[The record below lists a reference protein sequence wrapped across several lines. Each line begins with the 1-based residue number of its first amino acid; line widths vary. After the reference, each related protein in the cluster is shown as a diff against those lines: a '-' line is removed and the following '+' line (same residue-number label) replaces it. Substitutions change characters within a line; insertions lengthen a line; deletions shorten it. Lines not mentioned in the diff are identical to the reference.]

1 MSEPISRRSIHDK
14 LQERSDP
21 DATLVDS
28 SFSLLNL
35 SELTDSFVFDQSG
48 RLVSD
53 VAAPLPVEV
62 SRTEALGKLP
72 PLGEQAHHLLV
83 LPANVQPAQ
92 LEALAV
98 NIWDS
103 AGWTTPG
110 KLHLVAGAYLE
121 GPWELTGKRR
131 LKIDL
136 PDDYELA
143 WELHYPATRGQAP
156 SPELAQNKWARAFP
170 DGMPT
175 GTEML
180 VLDALWRIAKR
191 LGGALR
197 IAGSGEIMVPDPDES
212 VNLRLY
218 SPEYLPMEVAWE
230 TLLPLFSPPA
240 FEEGQL
246 EVQIPP
252 TVDDVEKPPYAL
264 FGDDGAGT
272 RIMVAM
278 HPEEVVPRALR
289 WEPWTKQPFFC
300 YDLQWVMTPEL
311 HELLTQSTRAG
322 RSKRWL
328 AAGKIEEA
336 CVALAQHLHS
346 RSVIDEDGFLVAVEA
361 VKAENVEAGAAT
373 EAAAE
378 SAGAGTWDNSSA
390 SEGNGAATWN
400 DSSTSASHKAI
411 TWTNGGIVEEIGV
424 AAWDGG
430 AGGRNGSAGG
440 AGGTGSASRGPIF
453 RPVTAESVAAEN

>member
-1 MSEPISRRSIHDK
+1 MTESISRRSIHDK

-21 DATLVDS
+21 DTALADS
-28 SFSLLNL
+28 SLLFNP

-48 RLVSD
+48 LLVSD

-62 SRTEALGKLP
+62 NRMEARGKLP

-103 AGWTTPG
+103 AGWTMPG
-110 KLHLVAGAYLE
+110 KLHLVEGAYLE
-121 GPWELTGKRR
+121 GPWDLTSKRR

-143 WELHYPATRGQAP
+143 WELHYPATRGPAP
-156 SPELAQNKWARAFP
+156 SPELAHNKWARAFP

-197 IAGSGEIMVPDPDES
+197 IAGSGELMAPDPNES
-212 VNLRLY
+212 VNLRIY
-218 SPEYLPMEVAWE
+218 SPEYLPAELAWE
-230 TLLPLFSPPA
+230 ALLPLFSPPA
-240 FEEGQL
+240 FEAGRL
-246 EVQIPP
+246 DVQIPP
-252 TVDDVEKPPYAL
+252 AVDAAEEPPYAL
-264 FGDDGAGT
+264 FGDDGAGI

-278 HPEEVVPRALR
+278 RPEEVVPRALR
-289 WEPWTKQPFFC
+289 WEPWTKQSFFC
-300 YDLQWVMTPEL
+300 YDLQWVITPEL
-311 HELLTQSTRAG
+311 HESLTQPTRAG
-322 RSKRWL
+322 RSKRRL

-346 RSVIDEDGFLVAVEA
+346 RSVIDEDGFLVAV
-361 VKAENVEAGAAT
+361 
-373 EAAAE
+373 
-378 SAGAGTWDNSSA
+378 D
-390 SEGNGAATWN
+390 
-400 DSSTSASHKAI
+400 
-411 TWTNGGIVEEIGV
+411 
-424 AAWDGG
+424 
-430 AGGRNGSAGG
+430 
-440 AGGTGSASRGPIF
+440 
-453 RPVTAESVAAEN
+453 SVAAEN